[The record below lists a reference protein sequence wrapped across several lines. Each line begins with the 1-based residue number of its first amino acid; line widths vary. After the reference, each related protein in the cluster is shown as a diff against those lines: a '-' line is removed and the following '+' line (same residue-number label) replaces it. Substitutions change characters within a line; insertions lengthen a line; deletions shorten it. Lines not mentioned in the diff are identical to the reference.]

1 MVNTT
6 VNERIKE
13 IIDTVFK
20 GNITSMAKASFVS
33 RTTLSSI
40 VAGKMVTPGYDV
52 IRRIGEMS
60 SPRISLEWLVSGEGN
75 MIKPKGA
82 IKCEGLPLLP
92 YNAMAGALS
101 GSSLSTMEYEC
112 EHYVIP
118 AFNNADFLVRVQGD
132 SMTPR
137 YYSGDIVACKK
148 VSMNKLF
155 FQWGKTYVLS
165 TSQGVLIKRV
175 DPGKE
180 NDSVSIVSYNKE
192 YQTFQLPMEDINRE
206 GLALVVGL
214 LRIE

>member
-1 MVNTT
+1 MQEN
-6 VNERIKE
+6 
-13 IIDTVFK
+13 D
-20 GNITSMAKASFVS
+20 
-33 RTTLSSI
+33 
-40 VAGKMVTPGYDV
+40 
-52 IRRIGEMS
+52 
-60 SPRISLEWLVSGEGN
+60 ISLRINELFSDSGLTQEQFAKKLGIDQSNFSKILKGQRTCGKNIKKVICSTFSVSLDWLENGEGN
-75 MIKPKGA
+75 KYIEQVA
-82 IKCEGLPLLP
+82 ANEGLPLLP

-101 GSSLSTMEYEC
+101 GSSLDTMEYEC

-118 AFNNADFLVRVQGD
+118 AFHNADFLVRVQGD
-132 SMTPR
+132 SMMPR

-148 VSMNKLF
+148 VPMNKLF

-180 NDSVSIVSYNKE
+180 EDSVSIVSYNKE

>member
-1 MVNTT
+1 MQKSDIVLRI
-6 VNERIKE
+6 NELFSDLNLTQDEFAKKVG
-13 IIDTVFK
+13 IDQSNFSKILRGQRTCGKNVK
-20 GNITSMAKASFVS
+20 KAICSTFN
-33 RTTLSSI
+33 LN
-40 VAGKMVTPGYDV
+40 PDW
-52 IRRIGEMS
+52 
-60 SPRISLEWLVSGEGN
+60 LENGEGSKYVGQELN
-75 MIKPKGA
+75 NI
-82 IKCEGLPLLP
+82 GLPLLP

-101 GSSLSTMEYEC
+101 GSSLDTMEYEC

-132 SMTPR
+132 SMMPR

-175 DPGKE
+175 DPGEKE
-180 NDSVSIVSYNKE
+180 DSVSIVSYNKE